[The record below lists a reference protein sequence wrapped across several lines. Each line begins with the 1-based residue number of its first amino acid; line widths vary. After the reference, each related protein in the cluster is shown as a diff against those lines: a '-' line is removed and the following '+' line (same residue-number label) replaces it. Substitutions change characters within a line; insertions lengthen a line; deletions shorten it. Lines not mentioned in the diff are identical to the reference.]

1 MNIDRA
7 ACVIATGR
15 LLEARDL
22 LVRTA
27 AAAAAAGNVPGNAAA
42 GGGGEVPGSGGGGV
56 GGGAPFR
63 GGVGGSSV
71 GTTRRVALAL
81 RALGDLLE
89 RFTTEV
95 KDAAEALQVSLP
107 QPGGGGATVGEAA
120 AAAAAAAAADEKE
133 KDDVVVRLL
142 PIRLRSRGER
152 HSLRTFPVVTLHPRF
167 PFNVRLTGET
177 FD

>member
-1 MNIDRA
+1 VNIDRA

-42 GGGGEVPGSGGGGV
+42 GGGGEVPGSGG
-56 GGGAPFR
+56 APFR

-95 KDAAEALQVSLP
+95 KDAAKALQVSLP

>member
-22 LVRTA
+22 LVRT
-27 AAAAAAGNVPGNAAA
+27 
-42 GGGGEVPGSGGGGV
+42 
-56 GGGAPFR
+56 
-63 GGVGGSSV
+63 
-71 GTTRRVALAL
+71 
-81 RALGDLLE
+81 
-89 RFTTEV
+89 
-95 KDAAEALQVSLP
+95 
-107 QPGGGGATVGEAA
+107 
-120 AAAAAAAAADEKE
+120 AAAAAAADEKE